1 MLVGDTRHV
10 QLGLD
15 GQRRAGRDR
24 DRGAARV
31 RRGAEE
37 GRGIVGAASSERA
50 CTRRPS
56 LEGGGD
62 GHRKRDTCE
71 QVGEQDGLLQDETH
85 G

>member
-15 GQRRAGRDR
+15 RQRRAGRDR

-31 RRGAEE
+31 RRGFEE
-37 GRGIVGAASSERA
+37 RGSVVRAASGERA

-56 LEGGGD
+56 IEGGGY
-62 GHRKRDTCE
+62 GCRMRDTCE
-71 QVGEQDGLLQDETH
+71 QVGEQYGLLQDETH